1 MALNPTRISELT
13 QADPQPT
20 DQIPMARG
28 SGTSG
33 RTYKTIVSDLF
44 NKIFKTTNS
53 PTVSLY
59 FDPLTL
65 TLSADANA
73 NGILGVGNTPTIKLN
88 YDTTTRRL
96 SAELQKPL
104 DLSSWSNTNAA
115 RLTLPTYVE
124 TPPGAIMPF
133 AGSVAPDGWLLCDGN
148 ESEGFQPL
156 PDGTGTFQGKTANF
170 SRLYTVLGNT
180 YGADGKLP
188 DLRGYFIRGFGTNAD
203 GTASGPSR
211 GQKQSDS
218 FQGHKHDIYDPT
230 HAHGITDNGHTHTGT
245 ANASVDSQHTHGY
258 KDNSSAQDPGGGG
271 GSGFSADVQG
281 DFQRTTDP
289 GGGAHSH
296 TVTLTTNET
305 GIIVNP
311 QSTGVKV
318 LSPTGDQAT
327 AGSGDSNGPG
337 GSTPR
342 VSNET
347 RPKNVSLLYCIKY

>member
-1 MALNPTRISELT
+1 MALQPTRISELT
-13 QADPQPT
+13 QIDPQPT

-53 PTVSLY
+53 STVSLF

-65 TLSADANA
+65 TLSADAVA
-73 NGILGVGNTPTIKLN
+73 GGILNVGNTPTIKLTYN
-88 YDTTTRRL
+88 TTTRSL

-104 DLSSWSNTNAA
+104 NLSSWNNTNST

-133 AGSVAPDGWLLCDGN
+133 AGATAPDGWLLCDGN
-148 ESEGFQPL
+148 ESESFQPL
-156 PDGTGTFQGKTANF
+156 PDGPGTFQGKTADF
-170 SRLYTVLGNT
+170 SRLYAVLSNT
-180 YGADGKLP
+180 YGAFGKLP

-203 GTASGPSR
+203 GTASHNTR
-211 GQKQSDS
+211 GAKQDDA
-218 FQGHKHDIYDPT
+218 FQGHKHGLYDPQ
-230 HAHGITDNGHTHTGT
+230 HGHTGS
-245 ANASVDSQHTHGY
+245 ASEDGEHEHEIDKGISNLASFSNCAVKEGSTEECDCGQWWTE
-258 KDNSSAQDPGGGG
+258 KGGK
-271 GSGFSADVQG
+271 
-281 DFQRTTDP
+281 
-289 GGGAHSH
+289 HSH
-296 TVTLTTNET
+296 TVNIVANSTN
-305 GIIVNP
+305 
-311 QSTGVKV
+311 VKV

-327 AGSGDSNGPG
+327 SGAGDSTGPG